1 MTIVFVVEE
10 YSKQE
15 FLSGLLPRLGIPD
28 GANVYFAVAEGHVNI
43 RNVIR
48 KATRSWRVPNTHF
61 LVLCDQDSADC
72 VQRKQELETPVPASR
87 MHHVTIRIVCT
98 ELEGWYLTD
107 KDALAAALPSVSRRG
122 RWPRELLGPP
132 DDIRMP
138 ALRLARLAAFRKR
151 DLAREMGRRI
161 SLEPGASHSF
171 NLFLRT
177 LRRIL
182 ADAHAHPDIDHPPH
196 PR

>member
-28 GANVYFAVAEGHVNI
+28 GVNVYFAVAEGHVNI

-48 KATRSWRVPNTHF
+48 KATRSWRVPNTRF
-61 LVLCDQDSADC
+61 IVLCDQDSADC
-72 VQRKQELETPVPASR
+72 IQRKQELGTPVPASR
-87 MHHVTIRIVCT
+87 IPDVTIRIVCT

-107 KDALAAALPSVSRRG
+107 RDALASALPNVGRLG

-171 NLFLRT
+171 NLFIRT
-177 LRRIL
+177 LRRLL
-182 ADAHAHPDIDHPPH
+182 ADPH
-196 PR
+196 TDPRH

>member
-10 YSKQE
+10 SSKRE
-15 FLSGLLPRLGIPD
+15 FLLGVLPRLGIPD
-28 GANVYFAVAEGHVNI
+28 DVNVHFAVAEGHVNI

-48 KATRSWRVPNTHF
+48 KATRSWRIPNTRF
-61 LVLCDQDSADC
+61 IVLCDQDSADC
-72 VQRKQELETPVPASR
+72 VQRKQELGTPVPASR
-87 MHHVTIRIVCT
+87 MADVTIRIVCT

-107 KDALAAALPSVSRRG
+107 RDALAAALPSVSWLG
-122 RWPRELLGPP
+122 RWPRDLAGPP

-138 ALRLARLAAFRKR
+138 AHRLSRLATFRKR

-171 NLFLRT
+171 NLFVRT
-177 LRRIL
+177 LRGML
-182 ADAHAHPDIDHPPH
+182 AAARH
-196 PR
+196 

>member
-15 FLSGLLPRLGIPD
+15 FLLGVLPRLGIPD
-28 GANVYFAVAEGHVNI
+28 GVNVYFAVAEGHVNI

-48 KATRSWRVPNTHF
+48 KATRSWRIPNTRF
-61 LVLCDQDSADC
+61 IVLCDQDSADC
-72 VQRKQELETPVPASR
+72 VQRKQELRNPVPASR
-87 MHHVTIRIVCT
+87 MADVTIRIVCT

-107 KDALAAALPSVSRRG
+107 RDALAAALLSGSRLG
-122 RWPRELLGPP
+122 RWPRDLVGPP

-138 ALRLARLAAFRKR
+138 AQRLSRLATFRKR

-161 SLEPGASHSF
+161 SLEPGTSHSF
-171 NLFLRT
+171 NLFVRT
-177 LRRIL
+177 LRGIL
-182 ADAHAHPDIDHPPH
+182 ADARH
-196 PR
+196 